1 MIVSVVS
8 IAGGLLILTAGAD
21 ALVRGSSSLARRVG
35 LSPLVIGLTVVAIG
49 TSLPE
54 LLVSLGAA
62 LRGSGD
68 VALGNVIGSN
78 ISNIGLI
85 LGTAALVRAIGVQ
98 AQIIRIDAP
107 ILVLCSLV
115 LAGMTL
121 DGQLDRIDGVL
132 LVTGIIAYVTFSV
145 WAARKEENPDVQA
158 EFDEGLPKKHGWLAD
173 LGFLVGGLVGL
184 LLGAHFLVEGAV
196 YIAKTF
202 GVSQLV
208 IGLTIVAVGTSL
220 PELATSLTAA
230 FRGEGDIAIGNAIGS
245 SIFNILAILGVTV
258 TVQPLSTAQVSYVDL
273 AVMTGLALAVV
284 PLMRTRFTLSRR
296 EGALLLVLYLAY
308 VGYLVV

>member
-1 MIVSVVS
+1 MLVSVLS
-8 IAGGLLILTAGAD
+8 IAGGLMILTAGAD

-78 ISNIGLI
+78 ISNVGLI

-107 ILVLCSLV
+107 ILVVCSLV
-115 LAGMTL
+115 LAGMTI
-121 DGQLDRIDGVL
+121 DGQLGRIDGVL
-132 LVTGIIAYVTFSV
+132 LVTGIIAYVPFSV
-145 WAARKEENPDVQA
+145 WAARKEESGVQD
-158 EFDEGLPKKHGWLAD
+158 EFDEGLPQKHGWLAD
-173 LGFLVGGLVGL
+173 VGFLVGGLVGL
-184 LLGAHFLVEGAV
+184 LVGAHFLVEGAV
-196 YIAKTF
+196 YVAGTF

-230 FRGEGDIAIGNAIGS
+230 LRGEGDIAIGNAIGS

-273 AVMTGLALAVV
+273 AVMTGLALAVI
-284 PLMRTRFTLSRR
+284 PLMRTGFSLSRR
-296 EGALLLVLYLAY
+296 EGAFLLAAYLTY